1 MPDTKKRKTEEWE
14 MEFAQPVKVP
24 VRPPSATGKR
34 DWPVKSYK
42 QTYPSTTG
50 KSASAAA
57 KVAGGVVTTT
67 VPTATPHIEGVK
79 FSNEKIR
86 FGDSTASVSSGS
98 GSGSGGNTIALTTT
112 PMGPPSLPPPS
123 KTPKEKSSHKP
134 KSALKTPNA
143 PADGKRVFSPMKG
156 DGIELP
162 EIPTDSEDDYSSSYD
177 SDSDDNRSW
186 AHSKGSGEGGG
197 NAKGKF
203 PIPDWAES
211 PALKQ
216 ALVAQQTMDPEQV
229 FGPIG
234 PLQMEEIFRGS
245 GPQGKARFRNR
256 SSSANWSMGDKLTRE
271 EIEQDLRARERMIE
285 RGGWEMGVM
294 DQSDKEGSEGTG
306 VSGSSRVG
314 K

>member
-1 MPDTKKRKTEEWE
+1 
-14 MEFAQPVKVP
+14 MEFVAPVKVP
-24 VRPPSATGKR
+24 VRPSAATGKR
-34 DWPVKSYK
+34 DWPVKPYK
-42 QTYPSTTG
+42 QTYSSTTAATG
-50 KSASAAA
+50 KTVVPA
-57 KVAGGVVTTT
+57 KVVGGVVTTT

-86 FGDSTASVSSGS
+86 FGESTTTVSSGS
-98 GSGSGGNTIALTTT
+98 GSGSGGSTVAPVTT
-112 PMGPPSLPPPS
+112 PMGPPSLAPPS

-143 PADGKRVFSPMKG
+143 PVDGKRVFSPMKG

-177 SDSDDNRSW
+177 SDSDDNNNSW
-186 AHSKGSGEGGG
+186 GQSKGSGEGAG

-203 PIPDWAES
+203 PVPDWAES
-211 PALKQ
+211 PALKE

-256 SSSANWSMGDKLTRE
+256 SSSANWSTGDKLTRE

-285 RGGWEMGVM
+285 KGGWEMGVM
-294 DQSDKEGSEGTG
+294 DQSDKESFEGAGVGGSG
-306 VSGSSRVG
+306 RVG
-314 K
+314 R

>member
-1 MPDTKKRKTEEWE
+1 MPDSKKRKTEEWE
-14 MEFAQPVKVP
+14 MELAPPVKAP
-24 VRPPSATGKR
+24 VRPSAAEKR
-34 DWPVKSYK
+34 DWPAKSYK
-42 QTYPSTTG
+42 QTATTTG
-50 KSASAAA
+50 KAA
-57 KVAGGVVTTT
+57 KMPGGVVTTT
-67 VPTATPHIEGVK
+67 VPTATPHVEGVK

-86 FGDSTASVSSGS
+86 FGESATSVSSGS
-98 GSGSGGNTIALTTT
+98 GSGSGSGGSTTAPVTT
-112 PMGPPSLPPPS
+112 PMGPPPLPPSS

-177 SDSDDNRSW
+177 SDSDNDHSRG
-186 AHSKGSGEGGG
+186 HSKGSGEGGG
-197 NAKGKF
+197 NLKGKF
-203 PIPDWAES
+203 AVPDWAES

-285 RGGWEMGVM
+285 KGGWEMGVM
-294 DQSDKEGSEGTG
+294 DHGDKDGLESAGVGGSG
-306 VSGSSRVG
+306 RAG